1 MDELVVARIG
11 KPHGLD
17 GELLVRSVTADG
29 ESIFQPGR
37 QFRARKTGVD
47 GPGETLTLEQSR
59 PHKGGYLLRFTEVA
73 DRDVGRELL
82 GAELLVTADEVR
94 PLEDGEFFL
103 HDLVGLEIIETDGSR
118 LGRITDVYDA
128 AGQLLASVEVDG
140 RERLFPVR
148 SETVRRIDMEA
159 KTIEVS
165 LPVGLLEL

>member
-1 MDELVVARIG
+1 MNELIVARIG

-29 ESIFQPGR
+29 ESVFQPGR
-37 QFRARKTGVD
+37 QFRVRRTGEE

-59 PHKGGYLLRFTEVA
+59 PHRGGFLLRFAEIA
-73 DRDVGRELL
+73 DRDVGRGLL
-82 GAELLVTADEVR
+82 GAELLVTLDELR

-103 HDLVGLEIIETDGSR
+103 HDLVGLEIIEADGNQ

-128 AGQLLASVEVDG
+128 AGQLLASVDVEG

-148 SETVRRIDMEA
+148 SETVRRIDLEA
-159 KTIEVS
+159 GTIEVS